1 MRNET
6 RGDSWQDALVCKAP
20 VMEWES
26 NLVAFRAIFPEC
38 KSSRE
43 SHKEMQGDSWRRAL
57 VFEAMV
63 LE

>member
-1 MRNET
+1 MF
-6 RGDSWQDALVCKAP
+6 KAP